1 MTTFTNTALTTNVG
15 QLLRPF
21 GVVGSAVQAFWQW
34 YRCRRDM
41 RHLMELDDH
50 LLRDVGLTREEV
62 VRAAGKVW

>member
-1 MTTFTNTALTTNVG
+1 MTNFTNAALTTNAG
-15 QLLRPF
+15 QSLRPF
-21 GVVGSAVQAFWQW
+21 DFVISAVQTLQRW

-62 VRAAGKVW
+62 ARAAAKFR